1 MANTYVAIATVTV
14 GSGGANTIVFSSIPA
29 TYTDL
34 ELKLSARSSRN
45 AGAHSGLYVK
55 FNTSTTGY
63 SFRCLEVNDTNVRST
78 NNASQVM
85 ATINQDTDTASTFS
99 NLSMYIPNYA
109 GSNNKSLS
117 IDEVTENNSSSTYQL
132 GMIAGLWSNSSAIT
146 DITLTVENGSFDFK
160 QYSTATLYGIK
171 NS

>member
-1 MANTYVAIATVTV
+1 MPTTYKAIATVTV

-34 ELKLSARSSRN
+34 ELKVSVRSSRN
-45 AGAHSGLYVK
+45 AGAHSGLYIK

-63 SFRCLEVNDTNVRST
+63 SFRWLEVNDTNVRST
-78 NNASQVM
+78 NNSSQLA

-99 NLSMYIPNYA
+99 NLSIYIPNYA

-117 IDEVTENNSSSTYQL
+117 IDEVAENNSSSTYQL
-132 GMIAGLWSNSSAIT
+132 GMMAGLWSNTAAIT
-146 DITLTVENGSFDFK
+146 DITLTAENGSFDFK